1 MPKLQVSDLRCKV
14 KGCVCVRVCVCVFH
28 DVCGQILSRFVNF
41 CN

>member
-1 MPKLQVSDLRCKV
+1 MPKLQVSDLRFKV
-14 KGCVCVRVCVCVFH
+14 KGCVCVCVFH